1 MNQEERRQKRQDE
14 FKHAA
19 VVVTVFVLVLAV
31 MIIGAA
37 AALHKFLPK
46 GTKEV
51 KTPDTLK
58 NAGSPVRCI
67 AMFCILVSISVVCSV
82 LRRLSAI

>member
-51 KTPDTLK
+51 RHRTHRARKFQMIHRHHRMEVTWQNLPWT
-58 NAGSPVRCI
+58 R
-67 AMFCILVSISVVCSV
+67 
-82 LRRLSAI
+82 

>member
-31 MIIGAA
+31 MIMGRQ
-37 AALHKFLPK
+37 LP
-46 GTKEV
+46 
-51 KTPDTLK
+51 
-58 NAGSPVRCI
+58 CI
-67 AMFCILVSISVVCSV
+67 SFCQ
-82 LRRLSAI
+82 RAQRK